1 MRIAI
6 IDIGTNSINL
16 VMAEARQDGTYSI
29 IWKSKE
35 TARLGRGGINTGML
49 TPEAMQRG
57 LDAIGRHMETIGRL
71 GGVDRVLAIGTSAM
85 RATSNGAE
93 LARQITEKYGIEV
106 RIISGEEEAQLI
118 FDGVKQVMPLGRERV
133 LVLDIGGGSCEFI
146 IANKDGIV
154 WKHSY
159 ELGMARILDLYKPS
173 DPITTKEITAIEAF
187 IRKGVMSHADEENP
201 QDMNLYE
208 ALQAYPTSTLIGTSG
223 SFSTMAALVA
233 GRNHPWLKVG
243 LTTSYEI
250 PLSNF
255 EETYR
260 KMIGSTQEQR
270 LAMKQMDPARVD
282 IIVPGVIFINFVI
295 SELKMEKLYQC
306 GFALKEGAIS
316 RMIEES
322 QQK

>member
-1 MRIAI
+1 
-6 IDIGTNSINL
+6 
-16 VMAEARQDGTYSI
+16 
-29 IWKSKE
+29 
-35 TARLGRGGINTGML
+35 
-49 TPEAMQRG
+49 
-57 LDAIGRHMETIGRL
+57 
-71 GGVDRVLAIGTSAM
+71 
-85 RATSNGAE
+85 
-93 LARQITEKYGIEV
+93 
-106 RIISGEEEAQLI
+106 
-118 FDGVKQVMPLGRERV
+118 
-133 LVLDIGGGSCEFI
+133 
-146 IANKDGIV
+146 
-154 WKHSY
+154 
-159 ELGMARILDLYKPS
+159 
-173 DPITTKEITAIEAF
+173 
-187 IRKGVMSHADEENP
+187 MSHADEENP

-260 KMIGSTQEQR
+260 KIIGSTQEQR